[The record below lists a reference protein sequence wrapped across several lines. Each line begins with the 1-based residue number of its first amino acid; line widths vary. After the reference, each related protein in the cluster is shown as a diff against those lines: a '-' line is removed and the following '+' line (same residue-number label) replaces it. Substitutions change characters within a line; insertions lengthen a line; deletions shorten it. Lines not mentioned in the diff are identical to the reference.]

1 MENKSGDRNQS
12 IARSMDRGCLT
23 TLLGLAAMTLI
34 VHLFTGGRYGFHRD
48 ELATLDDAKHLA
60 WGYVAY
66 PPVTPFFAR
75 LSLELFGTSLTGFR
89 FFAALA
95 DAMAVVFAGLITRE
109 LGGGRAAQLLTALA
123 VTPFCLGAGT
133 LMQYVS
139 FDYLFWLLTAYC
151 VARLLSSGDPRW
163 WIGVGC
169 SIGFGMLTKY
179 SMLVCLAGVVVAV
192 IFTNPRGHL
201 KTKWLWI
208 GVGCSV
214 LIFLPNFLWQLRHD
228 FVSVDFLR
236 QIHARDVRIGRTR
249 TFLSDQLLLTLF
261 SLPLVIAGLY
271 FYFFSDNSHRLR
283 ALGWMYVVPFAL
295 FFILRGRGYYLE
307 PAYPVIFAGGSVWA
321 EDCLAKMR
329 RLWARPIWAALWAA
343 MAVNIL
349 LTAAFMLPLAPI
361 NSRWWRI
368 ALKINGDFAE
378 EIGWPELAETVA
390 HIRDSRL
397 AEERSQIAI
406 LAGNYGEAG
415 AINLYGSLFGL
426 PMAISGVN
434 SFWDRG
440 YGDPPPQTLI
450 VLGYSRTFLEQHFES
465 CELAGRVRNAYGVAN
480 EETRDHPEIFVCR
493 RLRESWPEFWRT
505 VRHYG

>member
-1 MENKSGDRNQS
+1 M
-12 IARSMDRGCLT
+12 
-23 TLLGLAAMTLI
+23 LLALSAVTLI
-34 VHLFTGGRYGFHRD
+34 VHLLTGGRYGFHRD
-48 ELATLDDAKHLA
+48 ELATLDDAKYLA

-66 PPVTPFFAR
+66 PPITPFFAR

-95 DAMAVVFAGLITRE
+95 DAVAVVFAGLITHG
-109 LGGGRAAQLLTALA
+109 LGGRRAAQLLTALA
-123 VTPFCLGAGT
+123 VIPFCLGAGT

-139 FDYLFWLLTAYC
+139 FDYLFWILTAYFL
-151 VARLLSSGDPRW
+151 ARLLSSDDPRW
-163 WIGVGC
+163 WIGVGI
-169 SIGFGMLTKY
+169 SIGLGMLTKY
-179 SMLVCLAGVVVAV
+179 SMLICVAAIVVAV
-192 IFTNPRGHL
+192 MLTGLRGHL
-201 KTKWLWI
+201 KSKWLWI
-208 GVGCSV
+208 GVGCSL

-228 FVSVDFLR
+228 FVSLDFLR
-236 QIHARDVRIGRTR
+236 HIHERDVRIGRTR

-261 SLPLVIAGLY
+261 SLPLAIAGLY
-271 FYFFSDNSHRLR
+271 FYFFSGNGRRFR
-283 ALGWMYVVPFAL
+283 ALGWIYVVPFAL

-307 PAYPVIFAGGSVWA
+307 PAYPVLFAGGSVWA
-321 EDCLAKMR
+321 EDCLAKTR
-329 RLWARPIWAALWAA
+329 RVWARPVWVSLWAA
-343 MAVNIL
+343 MAVNVL
-349 LTAAFMLPLAPI
+349 LTAAFMLPFAPI

-368 ALKINGDFAE
+368 TLKINGDFAE

-390 HIRDSRL
+390 HIRGSRL
-397 AEERSQIAI
+397 ADERSRIAI

-415 AINLYGSLFGL
+415 AINLYGSLYGL

-434 SFWDRG
+434 SFWNRG

-450 VLGYSRTFLEQHFES
+450 VLGYSRTFLQQHFES

-505 VRHYG
+505 LRRYG